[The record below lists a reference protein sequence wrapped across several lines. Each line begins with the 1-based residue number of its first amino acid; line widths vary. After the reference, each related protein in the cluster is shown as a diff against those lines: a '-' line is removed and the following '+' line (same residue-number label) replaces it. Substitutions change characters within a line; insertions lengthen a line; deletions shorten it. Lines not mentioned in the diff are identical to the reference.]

1 MYSWMFLKAKLW
13 VNDQEIMVMSNQEPI
28 YVSDGQ
34 RHKIVVTL
42 GKVEDNILKSNT
54 VVLTVDGKHAE
65 MEVSFWDKDGLEA
78 MDPFLGGLPPEN
90 YQPYTGQYYLF
101 LFLLYIYICV
111 DVHEYINIQM
121 KRLDSYKNNFF

>member
-101 LFLLYIYICV
+101 YSCCIFEKHFIQTLKPTNCINLLQFY
-111 DVHEYINIQM
+111 
-121 KRLDSYKNNFF
+121 

>member
-42 GKVEDNILKSNT
+42 GKVEDNTLKSNT

-90 YQPYTGQYYLF
+90 YQPYTGHYYVF
-101 LFLLYIYICV
+101 YSCCIFEKHLLK
-111 DVHEYINIQM
+111 H
-121 KRLDSYKNNFF
+121 